1 MLIKQHRRLRAP
13 KQGNSPHECE
23 DASRIMFTHWRRP
36 RRPDTA
42 RAVVADGASESA
54 FAALWANTL
63 TNAFVN
69 QPPAMPPRSP
79 RDIDHWLTAPRH
91 QWRQHIPWRQ
101 LPWHGESKTRAGA
114 HATLLGLTLDQPQG
128 ETQHPGDAAST
139 AWHAIAVGDTCLF
152 IVRDDQLHLA
162 FPLQH
167 PGDFDNSPPLVCSN
181 PDNQQDLQQGLRTAS
196 GTCQTDDLFII
207 ASDALAQWFLRQHHE
222 GLRPWHTLQSL
233 SNADWRHWTAQQQH
247 QGAMR
252 NDDTTMLTFRAA

>member
-1 MLIKQHRRLRAP
+1 MPIKQHRRLRAP
-13 KQGNSPHECE
+13 KQGNSPNECE

-69 QPPAMPPRSP
+69 QPPSMPPHSP
-79 RDIDHWLTAPRH
+79 TDIDHWLTTP
-91 QWRQHIPWRQ
+91 RQHWHQRIPWRQ

-114 HATLLGLTLDQPQG
+114 HATLLGLTLNQQNQ
-128 ETQHPGDAAST
+128 EPGRPASST
-139 AWHAIAVGDTCLF
+139 WQAVAIGDTCLF

-167 PGDFDNSPPLVCSN
+167 PGEFDNHPPLVCSN
-181 PDNQQDLQQGLRTAS
+181 PDNQQDLQGALRTA
-196 GTCQTDDLFII
+196 GGLCRTDDLFII
-207 ASDALAQWFLRQHHE
+207 ASDALAQWFLHQHHQ
-222 GLRPWHTLQSL
+222 GHQPWHTLCQV
-233 SNADWRHWTAQQQH
+233 SNADWRQWTAQQQR
-247 QGAMR
+247 QGSMR
-252 NDDTTMLTFRAA
+252 NDDTTMLTFQAA